1 MIQILNSNSMNSII
15 RYLMSHSNRLYLPDN
30 LRMLLINFPVEIR
43 HLIFS
48 QYLLPVA
55 DIHDSKIHKLV
66 LFDLRYLKP
75 QVRNIYVMCGDIDDD
90 FLLQSVKK
98 IDDKLSCIKKVSI
111 RYMDNEINDYLD
123 NQIKSSKFKE
133 ELKVNIGDDFLIQC
147 DLFLD

>member
-98 IDDKLSCIKKVSI
+98 IDDKLSCIKKSV
-111 RYMDNEINDYLD
+111 Y
-123 NQIKSSKFKE
+123 
-133 ELKVNIGDDFLIQC
+133 
-147 DLFLD
+147 

>member
-15 RYLMSHSNRLYLPDN
+15 RYLMSYSNRLYLPDN

-98 IDDKLSCIKKVSI
+98 IDDKLGCIKKVSI